1 MMIHSQDRRN
11 HDTPTIHD
19 LIQQAADILAHARR
33 LVVLT
38 GAGISK
44 ESGIP
49 TFREA
54 QQGLWARHDPQRL
67 ATMQG
72 FLADPKLVW
81 DWYQFRLG
89 LVEQAQPNPGHR
101 AIAGLE
107 PLLPHVTVITQ
118 NVDGL
123 HARAGSHQVL
133 ELHGNIYRFKCLRG
147 HGNLSMADLADQKA
161 TPPLCPHPNC
171 QALVRPDVVWFGEN
185 LSYSVLN
192 RAVAAAEA
200 CDVMLIVGTSGVV
213 QPAASLPYNAWH
225 ARARIIEVNPE
236 ESDLTD
242 LAHVYL
248 AGPAGEM
255 LPLVLAAMSDQQAG
269 AVAR

>member
-1 MMIHSQDRRN
+1 MQDQIH
-11 HDTPTIHD
+11 H
-19 LIQQAADILAHARR
+19 AADILSHARR

-54 QQGLWARHDPQRL
+54 QQGLWAQQDPQRL

-72 FLADPKLVW
+72 FLANPKLVW

-101 AIAGLE
+101 AIAELE
-107 PLLPHVTVITQ
+107 ERLPQVTVITQ

-123 HARAGSHQVL
+123 HVQAGSRNVL
-133 ELHGNIYRFKCLRG
+133 ELHGNIRRFKCLRG
-147 HGNLSMADLADQKA
+147 HSNLSVADLAGQDA
-161 TPPLCPHPNC
+161 APPLCPHPGC
-171 QALVRPDVVWFGEN
+171 GALVRPDVVWFGEN
-185 LSYSVLN
+185 LDYRGLN
-192 RAVAAAEA
+192 QAVAASEA

-213 QPAASLPYNAWH
+213 QPAASLPYHAWN
-225 ARARIIEVNPE
+225 ARARIVEVNPE
-236 ESDLTD
+236 ASELTD

-248 AGPAGEM
+248 AGPAGKL
-255 LPLVLAAMSDQQAG
+255 LPQVLAAIKE
-269 AVAR
+269 VAP

>member
-1 MMIHSQDRRN
+1 MQTLIH
-11 HDTPTIHD
+11 
-19 LIQQAADILAHARR
+19 QAADILAHARR

-54 QQGLWARHDPQRL
+54 QQGLWAQQDPQRL
-67 ATMQG
+67 ATLQG
-72 FLADPKLVW
+72 FLANPKLVW

-101 AIAGLE
+101 AIADLE
-107 PLLPHVTVITQ
+107 QRLPQVDVISQ

-123 HARAGSHQVL
+123 HVQAGSRRVL
-133 ELHGNIYRFKCLRG
+133 ELHGNIRRFKCLRG
-147 HGNLSMADLADQKA
+147 HTGLTMADLAGQETA
-161 TPPLCPHPNC
+161 PPLCPQPGC

-185 LSYSVLN
+185 LDYRVLN
-192 RAVAAAEA
+192 QAVAASEA

-213 QPAASLPYNAWH
+213 QPAASLPYHAWNG
-225 ARARIIEVNPE
+225 RARIIEVNPQPSE
-236 ESDLTD
+236 LTD
-242 LAHVYL
+242 LAYVYL
-248 AGPAGEM
+248 AGPAGEV
-255 LPLVLAAMSDQQAG
+255 LPQVLAVMSEQ
-269 AVAR
+269 

>member
-1 MMIHSQDRRN
+1 MQG
-11 HDTPTIHD
+11 
-19 LIQQAADILAHARR
+19 LIQQAANILARARR

-54 QQGLWARHDPQRL
+54 QQGLWAQQDPQRL
-67 ATMQG
+67 ATLQG
-72 FLADPKLVW
+72 FLANPTLVW

-101 AIAGLE
+101 AIAELE
-107 PLLPHVTVITQ
+107 RRLPNVEVITQ

-123 HARAGSHQVL
+123 HVQAGSRRVL
-133 ELHGNIYRFKCLRG
+133 ELHGNIRRFKCLRG
-147 HGNLSMADLADQKA
+147 HTGLTMADLAGQEA
-161 TPPLCPHPNC
+161 APPLCPHPGC

-185 LSYSVLN
+185 LDYRVLN
-192 RAVAAAEA
+192 QAVAGSDA

-213 QPAASLPYNAWH
+213 QPAASLPYHAWN
-225 ARARIIEVNPE
+225 ARARIVEVNPE
-236 ESDLTD
+236 ASELTD
-242 LAHVYL
+242 LAHVHL

-255 LPLVLAAMSDQQAG
+255 LPQVLAAIGEQAHVG
-269 AVAR
+269 

>member
-1 MMIHSQDRRN
+1 MQ
-11 HDTPTIHD
+11 D
-19 LIQQAADILAHARR
+19 LIHQAADILAHARR

-54 QQGLWARHDPQRL
+54 QQGLWAKHDPQRL

-72 FLADPKLVW
+72 FLANPTLVW

-101 AIAGLE
+101 AIAALE
-107 PLLPHVTVITQ
+107 QRLPQVEVITQ

-123 HARAGSHQVL
+123 HVQAGSRRVL
-133 ELHGNIYRFKCLRG
+133 ELHGNIRRFKCLRG
-147 HGNLSMADLADQKA
+147 HGNLSMADLAGQESA
-161 TPPLCPHPNC
+161 PPLCPHPGC

-185 LSYSVLN
+185 LDTRVLN
-192 RAVAAAEA
+192 QAVAASEA

-213 QPAASLPYNAWH
+213 QPAASLPYHAWN
-225 ARARIIEVNPE
+225 ARARIIEVNPQ
-236 ESDLTD
+236 ESELTD
-242 LAHVYL
+242 LARVYL
-248 AGPAGEM
+248 PGPAGEV
-255 LPLVLAAMSDQQAG
+255 LPQVLAVIG
-269 AVAR
+269 NP

>member
-1 MMIHSQDRRN
+1 MQ
-11 HDTPTIHD
+11 D
-19 LIQQAADILAHARR
+19 LIHQAANILAQAHR
-33 LVVLT
+33 LVILT

-54 QQGLWARHDPQRL
+54 QQGLWAKHDPQRL

-72 FLADPKLVW
+72 FLANPTLVW

-89 LVEQAQPNPGHR
+89 LVEQAQPNPGHH
-101 AIAGLE
+101 AIAELE
-107 PLLPHVTVITQ
+107 QRLPHVEVITQ

-123 HARAGSHQVL
+123 HVRAGSRRVL
-133 ELHGNIYRFKCLRG
+133 ELHGNIRRFKCLRG
-147 HGNLSMADLADQKA
+147 HGNLTMADLAGQDA
-161 TPPLCPHPNC
+161 APPLCPHPGC

-185 LSYSVLN
+185 LDSRVLN
-192 RAVAAAEA
+192 QAVADSAA
-200 CDVMLIVGTSGVV
+200 CDVMLIVGTSGAV

-236 ESDLTD
+236 ASELTD

-248 AGPAGEM
+248 AGPAGVM
-255 LPLVLAAMSDQQAG
+255 LPQVLAAIGS
-269 AVAR
+269 R

>member
-1 MMIHSQDRRN
+1 MQD
-11 HDTPTIHD
+11 
-19 LIQQAADILAHARR
+19 LLQQAAGILSQARR

-54 QQGLWARHDPQRL
+54 QQGLWAQYDPQRL

-72 FLADPKLVW
+72 FLTNPSLVW

-101 AIAGLE
+101 AIVELE
-107 PLLPHVTVITQ
+107 QRLPHVEVITQ

-123 HARAGSHQVL
+123 HVQAGSRRVL
-133 ELHGNIYRFKCLRG
+133 ELHGNIRRFKCLRG
-147 HGNLSMADLADQKA
+147 HGGLTMADLAGQEA
-161 TPPLCPHPNC
+161 TPPLCPHPGC

-185 LSYSVLN
+185 LDYRVLN
-192 RAVAAAEA
+192 QAVADSEA
-200 CDVMLIVGTSGVV
+200 CDVMLIVGTSGAV
-213 QPAASLPYNAWH
+213 QPAASLPYRAWNG
-225 ARARIIEVNPE
+225 RARIIEINPE
-236 ESDLTD
+236 ESELSD
-242 LAHVYL
+242 LAHVHL
-248 AGPAGEM
+248 TGPAGVL
-255 LPLVLAAMSDQQAG
+255 LPQVLAA
-269 AVAR
+269 VPR

>member
-1 MMIHSQDRRN
+1 MNDDIR
-11 HDTPTIHD
+11 
-19 LIQQAADILAHARR
+19 QAAGILTQARR
-33 LVVLT
+33 LVILT

-54 QQGLWARHDPQRL
+54 QQGLWAKYDPQRL

-72 FLADPKLVW
+72 FLANPRLVW

-101 AIAGLE
+101 AIVALE
-107 PLLPHVTVITQ
+107 QRLPHVEVITQ

-123 HARAGSHQVL
+123 HVQAGSRRVL
-133 ELHGNIYRFKCLRG
+133 ELHGNIRRFKCLRG
-147 HGNLSMADLADQKA
+147 HGNLSMADLADQD
-161 TPPLCPHPNC
+161 TRPPLCPHPGC

-185 LSYSVLN
+185 LDTRVLN
-192 RAVAAAEA
+192 QAVADCEA

-213 QPAASLPYNAWH
+213 QPAASLPYHAWN
-225 ARARIIEVNPE
+225 ARARIVEVNPE
-236 ESDLTD
+236 ASELTD
-242 LAHVYL
+242 LAHVHL

-255 LPLVLAAMSDQQAG
+255 LPRVLAAM
-269 AVAR
+269 RER

>member
-1 MMIHSQDRRN
+1 MK
-11 HDTPTIHD
+11 D
-19 LIQQAADILAHARR
+19 LIHQAADILAHAHR

-54 QQGLWARHDPQRL
+54 QQGLWAQQDPQRL

-72 FLADPKLVW
+72 FLANPTLVW
-81 DWYQFRLG
+81 DWYQFRLR

-101 AIAGLE
+101 AIAELE
-107 PLLPHVTVITQ
+107 QRLPHVEVITQ

-123 HARAGSHQVL
+123 HVQAGSRRVL
-133 ELHGNIYRFKCLRG
+133 ELHGNIRRFKCLRG
-147 HGNLSMADLADQKA
+147 HGGLTMADLAGQEA
-161 TPPLCPHPNC
+161 TPPLCPHPGC
-171 QALVRPDVVWFGEN
+171 QALVRPGVVWFGEN
-185 LSYSVLN
+185 LDYRILN
-192 RAVAAAEA
+192 QAVADSEA

-213 QPAASLPYNAWH
+213 QPAASLPYRAWN
-225 ARARIIEVNPE
+225 ARARIIEVNPQPSE
-236 ESDLTD
+236 LTD

-248 AGPAGEM
+248 AGPAGVV
-255 LPLVLAAMSDQQAG
+255 LPQVLAVMSEQ
-269 AVAR
+269 

>member
-1 MMIHSQDRRN
+1 MQI
-11 HDTPTIHD
+11 P
-19 LIQQAADILAHARR
+19 IQQAADILSRARR

-54 QQGLWARHDPQRL
+54 QQGLWAQYDPQRL

-72 FLADPKLVW
+72 FLANPKLVW

-89 LVEQAQPNPGHR
+89 LVEQALPNPGHH
-101 AIAGLE
+101 AIADLE
-107 PLLPHVTVITQ
+107 QRLPQVTVITQ

-123 HARAGSHQVL
+123 HVRAGSRSVL
-133 ELHGNIYRFKCLRG
+133 ELHGNIRRFKCLRG
-147 HGNLSMADLADQKA
+147 HGNLTMTDLAGQDA
-161 TPPLCPHPNC
+161 APPLCPHAGC
-171 QALVRPDVVWFGEN
+171 QAMVRPDVVWFGEN
-185 LSYSVLN
+185 LDTRVLN
-192 RAVAAAEA
+192 RAVANSET

-213 QPAASLPYNAWH
+213 QPAASLPYHAWN

-236 ESDLTD
+236 ASELTE
-242 LAHVYL
+242 LAHVHL

-255 LPLVLAAMSDQQAG
+255 LPQILAAIG
-269 AVAR
+269 ER

>member
-1 MMIHSQDRRN
+1 MLDDIR
-11 HDTPTIHD
+11 
-19 LIQQAADILAHARR
+19 QAADILAHARR

-54 QQGLWARHDPQRL
+54 QQGLWAQHDPQRL
-67 ATMQG
+67 ATLQG
-72 FLADPKLVW
+72 FLANPKLVW

-101 AIAGLE
+101 AIAELE
-107 PLLPHVTVITQ
+107 QRLPDVEVITQ

-123 HARAGSHQVL
+123 HVQAGSRRVL
-133 ELHGNIYRFKCLRG
+133 ELHGNIRRFKCVRG
-147 HGNLSMADLADQKA
+147 HTGLTMADLADQDA
-161 TPPLCPHPNC
+161 APPLCPHPGC

-185 LSYSVLN
+185 LDYRVLSQ
-192 RAVAAAEA
+192 ATADSEA
-200 CDVMLIVGTSGVV
+200 CDAMLIVGTSGVV
-213 QPAASLPYNAWH
+213 QPAASLPYHAWH
-225 ARARIIEVNPE
+225 ARARIIEVNPDASE
-236 ESDLTD
+236 LTD
-242 LAHVYL
+242 LAHVHL

-255 LPLVLAAMSDQQAG
+255 LPRVLAAMKEIAL
-269 AVAR
+269 

>member
-1 MMIHSQDRRN
+1 MQTLIH
-11 HDTPTIHD
+11 
-19 LIQQAADILAHARR
+19 QAADILAHARR

-54 QQGLWARHDPQRL
+54 QQGLWAKHDPQRL
-67 ATMQG
+67 ATLQG
-72 FLADPKLVW
+72 FMANPKLVW

-101 AIAGLE
+101 AIADLE
-107 PLLPHVTVITQ
+107 QRLPQVDVITQ

-123 HARAGSHQVL
+123 HVQAGSRRVL
-133 ELHGNIYRFKCLRG
+133 ELHGNIRRFKCLRG
-147 HGNLSMADLADQKA
+147 HTGLTMADLAGQETA
-161 TPPLCPHPNC
+161 PPLCPQPGC

-185 LSYSVLN
+185 LDYRVLN
-192 RAVAAAEA
+192 QAVAASEA

-213 QPAASLPYNAWH
+213 QPAASLPYHAWNG
-225 ARARIIEVNPE
+225 RARIIEVNPQPSE
-236 ESDLTD
+236 LTD
-242 LAHVYL
+242 LAYVYL
-248 AGPAGEM
+248 AGPAGEV
-255 LPLVLAAMSDQQAG
+255 LPQVLAVMSEQ
-269 AVAR
+269 

>member
-1 MMIHSQDRRN
+1 MQ
-11 HDTPTIHD
+11 D
-19 LIQQAADILAHARR
+19 LINQAADILTHARR

-54 QQGLWARHDPQRL
+54 QQGLWAQQDPQRL
-67 ATMQG
+67 ATLQG
-72 FLADPKLVW
+72 FLANPKLVW

-89 LVEQAQPNPGHR
+89 LVEQSQPNPGHR
-101 AIAGLE
+101 AIVELE
-107 PLLPHVTVITQ
+107 QRLPNVEVITQ

-123 HARAGSHQVL
+123 HVLAGSQRVL
-133 ELHGNIYRFKCLRG
+133 ELHGNIRRFKCLRG
-147 HGNLSMADLADQKA
+147 HRGLAMADLAGQDA
-161 TPPLCPHPNC
+161 TPPLCPHPGC

-185 LSYSVLN
+185 LDFRVLN
-192 RAVAAAEA
+192 QAMADSEA

-225 ARARIIEVNPE
+225 NRARIIEVNPE
-236 ESDLTD
+236 ASELTD

-248 AGPAGEM
+248 AGPAGEI
-255 LPLVLAAMSDQQAG
+255 LPQVLAVVG
-269 AVAR
+269 NR

>member
-1 MMIHSQDRRN
+1 MQN
-11 HDTPTIHD
+11 
-19 LIQQAADILAHARR
+19 LIQQAADFLAHARR
-33 LVVLT
+33 LVILT

-54 QQGLWARHDPQRL
+54 QQGLWAQQDPQRL
-67 ATMQG
+67 ATLQG
-72 FLADPKLVW
+72 FLANPTLVW

-101 AIAGLE
+101 AIADLE
-107 PLLPHVTVITQ
+107 QRLPNVEVITQ

-123 HARAGSHQVL
+123 HVLAGSRRVL
-133 ELHGNIYRFKCLRG
+133 ELHGNIRRFKCLRG
-147 HGNLSMADLADQKA
+147 HRGLTMADLAGQDA
-161 TPPLCPHPNC
+161 EPPLCPHPGC

-185 LSYSVLN
+185 LDYRVLN
-192 RAVAAAEA
+192 QAVADSDA
-200 CDVMLIVGTSGVV
+200 CDVMLIVGTSGAV
-213 QPAASLPYNAWH
+213 QPAASLPYHAWR

-236 ESDLTD
+236 ESELTA

-248 AGPAGEM
+248 PGPAGEL
-255 LPLVLAAMSDQQAG
+255 LPQVLAAIG
-269 AVAR
+269 NR

>member
-1 MMIHSQDRRN
+1 M
-11 HDTPTIHD
+11 HD
-19 LIQQAADILAHARR
+19 LIQQVADILTDAQR

-67 ATMQG
+67 ATLQG
-72 FLADPKLVW
+72 FLANPKLVW

-89 LVEQAQPNPGHR
+89 LVEQAQPNPGHT
-101 AIAGLE
+101 AIAELE
-107 PLLPHVTVITQ
+107 RRLPHVAVITQ

-123 HARAGSHQVL
+123 HARAGSRQVL
-133 ELHGNIYRFKCLRG
+133 ELHGNIHRFKCLRN
-147 HGNLSMADLADQKA
+147 HGNLSMADLAGQEA
-161 TPPLCPHPNC
+161 TPPLCPHPGC

-192 RAVAAAEA
+192 RAVAASEA

-213 QPAASLPYNAWH
+213 QPAASLPYNAR
-225 ARARIIEVNPE
+225 RARIIEINPE
-236 ESDLTD
+236 ESELTD
-242 LAHVYL
+242 LAQVYL

-255 LPLVLAAMSDQQAG
+255 LPQVLAAM
-269 AVAR
+269 R